1 MQLRRIFRL
10 QRANHSCFQEFAEG
24 VGFFH
29 GGQEAQSTT
38 DLVLVHH
45 RSSKSQSKARRENSE
60 PLDQNASV
68 PEIYPGMLFYLVRD
82 SRRTRRRL
90 SEMAS
95 ARWSA
100 RPVTGLAM
108 VRAFTIASSGASTV
122 AALRGFR
129 CVSARCV
136 KV

>member
-1 MQLRRIFRL
+1 MGLLSNPWIHPFGAILREFFIVAPHVRIVVVQLGEEIMQLRRIFCL

-60 PLDQNASV
+60 PTDQNASV
-68 PEIYPGMLFYLVRD
+68 SGDL
-82 SRRTRRRL
+82 SRYVVLLGSRFQENAE
-90 SEMAS
+90 SVE
-95 ARWSA
+95 
-100 RPVTGLAM
+100 
-108 VRAFTIASSGASTV
+108 
-122 AALRGFR
+122 
-129 CVSARCV
+129 
-136 KV
+136 